1 MSGFIFP
8 ELKYEEIKETR
19 NSIQAFAKLL
29 SAIGGQLIPHDK
41 NWEEF
46 SLKVYSRGLTTLPIP
61 LVNGEIDKTFE
72 LKIDL
77 VDHQLQ
83 VYGEEGIASVLL
95 ASEEV
100 KDFASNINKLI
111 KNQNIFINK
120 EIFSEIREVKVYNK
134 EIADKL
140 FQVLKAVDL
149 ILKEFKGS
157 TFAETSSVQFW
168 PHHFDLA
175 MLWFSGKVIPEQDL
189 NNWDNSREQ
198 MNFGFSTGDGG
209 ISEPYFYVTSYPFPE
224 EVFETELSNNA
235 YWHKEGWKGAVL
247 KYSEIAGKA
256 GKSILLDF
264 FNEVKNK
271 VTLVI
276 P

>member
-1 MSGFIFP
+1 MNEFIFP

-19 NSIQAFAKLL
+19 DSIQAFAKLL

-41 NWEEF
+41 NWEEY

-61 LVNGEIDKTFE
+61 FIKGGIDKTFE

-83 VYGEEGIASVLL
+83 IYGEEGITSVML

-100 KDFASNINKLI
+100 KEFAENIKEQV
-111 KNQNIFINK
+111 KNQNVVINE
-120 EIFSEIREVKVYNK
+120 EIFNEIRGIKGYNK
-134 EIADKL
+134 EAASKL
-140 FQVLKAVDL
+140 FQVIKVIDL
-149 ILKEFKGS
+149 TLKEFKGN
-157 TFAETSSVQFW
+157 TLAETSSVQFW
-168 PHHFDLA
+168 PHHFDIA
-175 MLWFSGKVIPEQDL
+175 MLWFSGKLISGQDSA
-189 NNWDNSREQ
+189 NWDNSREQ
-198 MNFGFSTGDGG
+198 MNFGFSSGDGG
-209 ISEPYFYVTSYPFPE
+209 IPEPYFYVTSYPFPD
-224 EVFETELSNNA
+224 EVFEMEFSNNA

-247 KYSEIAGKA
+247 KYGNITGKD
-256 GKSILLDF
+256 GKKILLNY

-271 VTLVI
+271 VTALM

>member
-1 MSGFIFP
+1 MNQFIFP

-19 NSIQAFAKLL
+19 DSIQAFAKLL
-29 SAIGGQLIPHDK
+29 SAIGGQLTPHDK
-41 NWEEF
+41 NWEEY

-61 LVNGEIDKTFE
+61 LTKGTIDKTFE

-83 VYGEEGIASVLL
+83 IYGEDGIASVLL

-100 KDFASNINKLI
+100 KDFAANIKEEIRNKDVEV
-111 KNQNIFINK
+111 NK
-120 EIFSEIREVKVYNK
+120 EIFEEINNVKVYNK
-134 EIADKL
+134 EIANKL
-140 FQVLKAVDL
+140 FQVVKAVDL
-149 ILKEFKGS
+149 ILKEFKGN

-168 PHHFDLA
+168 PHHFDIA
-175 MLWFSGKVIPEQDL
+175 MLWFSGKLISEQDPS
-189 NNWDNSREQ
+189 NWDNSREQ

-209 ISEPYFYVTSYPFPE
+209 ILEPYFYVTSYPFPDE
-224 EVFETELSNNA
+224 AFETKLPNNA
-235 YWHKEGWKGAVL
+235 YWYKEGWKGAVFKYSNIAEKEGKEILL
-247 KYSEIAGKA
+247 KY
-256 GKSILLDF
+256 

-271 VTLVI
+271 VTAFM